1 MHILVCNN
9 IYSFNQ
15 VSLKLIDYHFPLYSV
30 RVSNELGKGD
40 AKAAEFSVKVI
51 SSTSVSLGVFFW
63 ILCLIFGRKLAY
75 LFTSDVEVIEYVSD
89 LYILLSLSIL
99 LNCVQAVL
107 SGMCLIIVYTHYRL
121 TSS

>member
-1 MHILVCNN
+1 V
-9 IYSFNQ
+9 
-15 VSLKLIDYHFPLYSV
+15 IDYHFPLCSV

-40 AKAAEFSVKVI
+40 AKAAKFSVKVI

-107 SGMCLIIVYTHYRL
+107 SGMRLTIVYTHYRL
-121 TSS
+121 TIS